1 MTTLT
6 KHKHFR
12 NISEISWVYSISELK
27 QMNKITH
34 AKGLVTKMMGLEN
47 IERNVVA
54 GYKKIED
61 SVVAAYNKVENSCVD
76 GYKKVEDG
84 CVSRLFARENET
96 LEEAK
101 ARLRK
106 I

>member
-1 MTTLT
+1 
-6 KHKHFR
+6 
-12 NISEISWVYSISELK
+12 
-27 QMNKITH
+27 MNKITH
-34 AKGLVTKMMGLEN
+34 AKGLVTKMMGLEK

-61 SVVAAYNKVENSCVD
+61 SVVAAYKKVENSCVD

-96 LEEAK
+96 LEETK
-101 ARLRK
+101 VIKKDIIIIQSQLLTK
-106 I
+106 QKH